1 MLLVK
6 LLLVVLLLRVLYTL
20 VAWNTHLGH
29 WLLVRIL
36 LIYGHSSKLLGCL
49 IHLLGSYMLL
59 LRVSLL
65 RSAGHC
71 LLRVSLLG
79 SAGHWLLLES
89 LLGSA
94 GHWLLLAYRCVRLLD
109 CVVNIGI
116 LVLYGLVGHL
126 LGLLNALF

>member
-20 VAWNTHLGH
+20 VAWSTHLGH

-59 LRVSLL
+59 LLL
-65 RSAGHC
+65 LLLM
-71 LLRVSLLG
+71 LLRVSLLR

-116 LVLYGLVGHL
+116 LVMYGLVGHL